1 MFLKELHLKHF
12 KSHASFDV
20 DFTNRISLI
29 CGVNGSGKTNVLDAL
44 GLIGRGKPFFAESDL
59 RCIQDGSA
67 FFRVEGMVEDSD
79 GVTKNI
85 LVFHDGSKKRIQLDH
100 EEVMSRSSMASWFP
114 MLMHSPYSFRL
125 ITGGAEER
133 RRWMDR
139 ILSMIDPS
147 YLQSRLNYQKVLTQ
161 RTEFVKKNGMA
172 SHQPITELLDVYDEQ
187 LFELGRSLFNER
199 LRFVKGL
206 KEMFDQTVDQFE
218 FAGRNLQFDY
228 LSVYHHD
235 DPKSQQRKARSNDLR
250 LGRSTWGVHRDDL
263 QFTLKNS
270 KLRWEGSQGQQKVFL
285 LAMLF
290 AAAQFVESRSGKTPL
305 LLFDD
310 VFDRLDEHRQSLFA
324 QTIDAIDNQV
334 MLTHTSKNY
343 PASFCD
349 RIGIFGLTPL
359 P

>member
-12 KSHASFDV
+12 KSHESFDV
-20 DFTNRISLI
+20 DFTKRISLI

-59 RCIQDGSA
+59 RCIQDGA
-67 FFRVEGMVEDSD
+67 TFFRVEGMVEDNED
-79 GVTKNI
+79 LLKNI
-85 LVFHDGSKKRIQLDH
+85 LIFHDGSKKRIQLDH
-100 EEVMSRSSMASWFP
+100 EEVVSRSSMASWFP

-139 ILSMIDPS
+139 ILSMINPS

-172 SHQPITELLDVYDEQ
+172 SHQPITELLDVYDDQ
-187 LFELGRSLFNER
+187 LFDLGKSLFDQR
-199 LRFVKGL
+199 LLFVQGL
-206 KEMFDQTVDQFE
+206 KEIFDQTVDQFE

-228 LSVYHHD
+228 LSVYHHN

-263 QFTLKNS
+263 QFTLKES
-270 KLRWEGSQGQQKVFL
+270 KLRWEASQGQQKVFL
-285 LAMLF
+285 LALLF
-290 AAAQFVESRSGKTPL
+290 AAAQFVESHSGKTPL

-310 VFDRLDEHRQSLFA
+310 VFDRLDEHRQNLFA
-324 QTIDAIDNQV
+324 QSIDGVNNQV
-334 MLTHTSKNY
+334 ILTHTSKNY

-349 RIGIFGLTPL
+349 RIGIFDLTPL
-359 P
+359 T

>member
-12 KSHASFDV
+12 KSHTSFNV

-59 RCIQDGSA
+59 RCIQDGLA
-67 FFRVEGMVEDSD
+67 FFRVEGMVEDND

-206 KEMFDQTVDQFE
+206 KEIFDQTVDQFE

-349 RIGIFGLTPL
+349 RIGIFDLTPL

>member
-12 KSHASFDV
+12 KSHTSFNV

-67 FFRVEGMVEDSD
+67 FFRVEGMVEDND

-349 RIGIFGLTPL
+349 RIGIFDLTPL

>member
-12 KSHASFDV
+12 KSHESFDV
-20 DFTNRISLI
+20 DFTKRISLV
-29 CGVNGSGKTNVLDAL
+29 CGANGSGKTNVLDAL
-44 GLIGRGKPFFAESDL
+44 GLIGRGKPFFAESDV
-59 RCIQDGSA
+59 RCIEDGA
-67 FFRVEGMVEDSD
+67 TFFRVEGMVEDNE
-79 GVTKNI
+79 GLFKNI

-100 EEVMSRSSMASWFP
+100 EEVVSRSSMASWFP
-114 MLMHSPYSFRL
+114 MLMHSPFSFRL

-172 SHQPITELLDVYDEQ
+172 SHQPITELLDVYDDQ
-187 LFELGRSLFNER
+187 LFDLGKSLFDQR
-199 LRFVKGL
+199 LLFLQGL
-206 KEMFDQTVDQFE
+206 KEIFDHTVDQFE

-228 LSVYHHD
+228 LSVYHHN
-235 DPKSQQRKARSNDLR
+235 DPKTQQRKARSNDLR

-263 QFTLKNS
+263 QFTLKES
-270 KLRWEGSQGQQKVFL
+270 KLRWEASQGQQKVFL

-290 AAAQFVESRSGKTPL
+290 AAAQFVESHSGKTPL

-310 VFDRLDEHRQSLFA
+310 VFDRLDEHRQNLFA
-324 QTIDAIDNQV
+324 QSIDGIKNQV
-334 MLTHTSKNY
+334 LLTHTSKNY

-349 RIGIFGLTPL
+349 RIGIFDLTPL

>member
-235 DPKSQQRKARSNDLR
+235 DPKSQQRKARSSDLR

-263 QFTLKNS
+263 QFTLKES

-324 QTIDAIDNQV
+324 QTIDTIDNQV

-349 RIGIFGLTPL
+349 RIGIFDLTPL